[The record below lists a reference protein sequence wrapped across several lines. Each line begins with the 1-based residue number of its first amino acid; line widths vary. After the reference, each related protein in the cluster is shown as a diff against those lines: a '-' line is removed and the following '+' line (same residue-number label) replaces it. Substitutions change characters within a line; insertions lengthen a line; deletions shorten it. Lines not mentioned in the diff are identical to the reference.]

1 MCEIIYVNI
10 GDIYIDVCIQIL
22 HIRISHIH
30 YAEQVV
36 EEAPCSTVEEDP
48 EVKRLRE
55 QEAEAAAQRL
65 AEAQE
70 LQQMEEDEEIRC
82 VSNGWSVCAI

>member
-1 MCEIIYVNI
+1 LCEIIYVNI
-10 GDIYIDVCIQIL
+10 GDIYIDVCIQVL

-36 EEAPCSTVEEDP
+36 EEAPCST
-48 EVKRLRE
+48 VKRLRE